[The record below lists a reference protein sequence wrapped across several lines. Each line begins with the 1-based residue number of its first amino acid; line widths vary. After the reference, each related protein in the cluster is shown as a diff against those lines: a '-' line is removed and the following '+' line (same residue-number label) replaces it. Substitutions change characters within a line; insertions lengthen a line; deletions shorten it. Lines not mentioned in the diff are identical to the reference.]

1 MEDRDGMIDKAERE
15 RIANCSIC
23 KHLADVEFEGLLQGG
38 KIPEQ
43 EEQLENVPQPEG
55 QYPWLER
62 CPECGTY
69 YTYFHALGYMEDDIK
84 LERLSDEGAR
94 LLLALGISDREL
106 SDKVKAS
113 LTPVLKERG
122 FRLVYR
128 ANPWA
133 WYHWRDE
140 CVQLIEVRTV
150 DRHGFYAGYCRENGF
165 PRRSLLFRCGVFYE
179 FMPTRRAFKHYAWPA
194 LDQEPVKRLEDGRPH
209 PVLRDFQASVDLA
222 CPSAPSQS
230 SAIWRVEQNGGNLT
244 RVLADATNAILTE
257 GLAWL
262 EKMSD
267 LPGAL
272 QELDQQVDR
281 DRAAGRLERDR
292 LLTANY
298 LAIKLGDQ
306 NKVTEYDTYIRQ
318 ERSQQ

>member
-1 MEDRDGMIDKAERE
+1 MWFTQAERE
-15 RIANCSIC
+15 RVANCSIC
-23 KHLADVEFEGLLQGG
+23 RHLSDVEFEGLLQGG

-43 EEQLENVPQPEG
+43 AEQLENVPQPEDLL
-55 QYPWLER
+55 YPLLKR

-69 YTYFHALGYMEDDIK
+69 YTYDHTLGYMEDDTK
-84 LERLSDEGAR
+84 LERVTDEGAP
-94 LLLALGISDREL
+94 LLLAIGISDREL

-140 CVQLIEVRTV
+140 CVWLVDVRTV

-165 PRRSLLFRCGVFYE
+165 PSRSLLVRCGVFYE
-179 FMPTRRAFKHYAWPA
+179 FMPTRRAFMHYAWPA
-194 LDQEPVKRLEDGRPH
+194 LDQEPVKRLKDGRPH
-209 PVLRDFQASVDLA
+209 PVLRDFQVSVDLD

-230 SAIWRVEQNGGNLT
+230 RAIWRVEQNGGRLT
-244 RVLADATNAILTE
+244 GVLADVKNAILTE

-262 EKMSD
+262 GKMGD
-267 LPGAL
+267 WLAAL
-272 QELDQQVDR
+272 QELDERIERASQAKTDCR
-281 DRAAGRLERDR
+281 DEYYAAF
-292 LLTANY
+292 Y
-298 LAIKLGDQ
+298 LADKVGDQ
-306 NKVTEYDTYIRQ
+306 DKKEKYGALLDRNGIEGNQV
-318 ERSQQ
+318 